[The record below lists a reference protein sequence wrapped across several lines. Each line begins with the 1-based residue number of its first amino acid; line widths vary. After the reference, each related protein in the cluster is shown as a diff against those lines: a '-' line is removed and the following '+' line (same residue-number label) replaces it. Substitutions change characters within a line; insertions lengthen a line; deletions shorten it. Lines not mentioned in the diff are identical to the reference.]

1 MAYEIYY
8 NELEYVLRTLR
19 LLLRSRKLSAL
30 IKIIAF
36 EDRLLAKGFSDHSE
50 KVLMRPW
57 LEEVQS
63 REEPSSGEQVLLF

>member
-1 MAYEIYY
+1 MASNKNY
-8 NELEYVLRTLR
+8 NELEYVLRTLS

-50 KVLMRPW
+50 KALMRPW
-57 LEEVQS
+57 FGKHLL
-63 REEPSSGEQVLLF
+63 EEPSSGEQALLF